1 MPNSPDAPLRENE
14 AEIPSTSAAA
24 ETNAD
29 FQARASSTIL
39 ELRRLYGLHF
49 APGYSDYDTLGHLL
63 ANAGLN
69 TLDEY
74 LECHHTAQAPVSP
87 PRADSSES

>member
-1 MPNSPDAPLRENE
+1 MPNSPDVLLRENE
-14 AEIPSTSAAA
+14 AEIPSISPGA

-29 FQARASSTIL
+29 FQARASTTIL

-49 APGYSDYDTLGHLL
+49 APGYSDYETVGHLL

-74 LECHHTAQAPVSP
+74 LERYHIAQTPMSPSRTHTPE
-87 PRADSSES
+87 R